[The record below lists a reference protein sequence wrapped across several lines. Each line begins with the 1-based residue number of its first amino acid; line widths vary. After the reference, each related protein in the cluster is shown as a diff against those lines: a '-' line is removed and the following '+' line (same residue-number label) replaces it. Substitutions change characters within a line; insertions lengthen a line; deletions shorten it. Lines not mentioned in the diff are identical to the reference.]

1 MSHRALDKIDTYG
14 ARRIIAQLL
23 QLQPVVS
30 QLQRKISA
38 RIAQRQ
44 AQTLRPLRRL
54 LLFANGQGFDPDTT
68 ACLLINHCAYTLKN
82 C

>member
-44 AQTLRPLRRL
+44 A
-54 LLFANGQGFDPDTT
+54 
-68 ACLLINHCAYTLKN
+68 
-82 C
+82 